1 MSLAEGTIEPISPTT
16 TTGIIGDI
24 VGQQVAA
31 ETGVTQAQSQT
42 YGSSSWLSSWLGAK
56 LGNVALITIGVV
68 LAIGAL
74 LISQKQ
80 TVLQVASAV
89 S

>member
-16 TTGIIGDI
+16 TAGIIGDI
-24 VGQQVAA
+24 VDQQVAG

-42 YGSSSWLSSWLGAK
+42 YGSSSWLGAK
-56 LGNVALITIGVV
+56 LGNVALIAIGVV